1 MARTHMKPIL
11 MPRCTIFCHMKPIML
26 PFCSFEPSIFNENH
40 RVNHS
45 SADSADILPLLLLYE
60 AHSAEILP
68 LALLYEA
75 DLAAI
80 LPFFLL

>member
-1 MARTHMKPIL
+1 MFLMRILERNALPPIL
-11 MPRCTIFCHMKPIML
+11 LT
-26 PFCSFEPSIFNENH
+26 IFNENP
-40 RVNHS
+40 RMKRS
-45 SADSADILPLLLLYE
+45 SADSADLLPLLLLYE
-60 AHSAEILP
+60 ANSAEILP

>member
-1 MARTHMKPIL
+1 MKRSSAVLLTIL
-11 MPRCTIFCHMKPIML
+11 
-26 PFCSFEPSIFNENH
+26 NENP
-40 RVNHS
+40 RMKRS

-60 AHSAEILP
+60 ANSAEILP